1 MTSFFT
7 KEIFFA
13 RNELPT
19 VLEGIDTARK
29 YLINL
34 KLITYWLLSILKR
47 MRCKGS
53 AES

>member
-1 MTSFFT
+1 MASFFT

-19 VLEGIDTARK
+19 ALEGIDTVRN

-34 KLITYWLLSILKR
+34 KLITCWLLSIL
-47 MRCKGS
+47 
-53 AES
+53 